1 MVAKMD
7 ERSER
12 GVALASEMLGEEFGA
27 KMREHITS
35 GAFCAD
41 LGRFGMAHSYTD
53 RWSREGLDR
62 RSRSLLTIGALI
74 ALRQPNELKNH
85 VRIGIA
91 NGITVKE
98 FEELL
103 IQLSTYVGYPAIAS
117 ATTSV
122 IEVLRERGLLQN
134 AQTSEERGVL

>member
-1 MVAKMD
+1 MAEMD
-7 ERSER
+7 ERAER
-12 GVALASEMLGEEFGA
+12 GVSLAAEMLGEEFGA

-35 GAFCAD
+35 GGFGAD

-53 RWSREGLDR
+53 CWSREGLDR

-74 ALRQPNELKNH
+74 ALKQPNELKNH
-85 VRIGIA
+85 VRVGIA

-117 ATTSV
+117 ASTAV
-122 IEVLRERGLLQN
+122 IEVLRERGLLDN
-134 AQTSEERGVL
+134 ARTVEERGVV